1 MAFSAA
7 FSEQWFV
14 NNADTVDW
22 DEVTLKMTIMVRS
35 PDLTS
40 EGEATEPVDTGYVTL
55 SELNE
60 IGWQAAPNSS
70 LTEGTQSVV
79 SSTDLSTG
87 TVSISVPE
95 DEGFEYEG
103 PAVIMTSI
111 VISIDAVDDNDQ
123 FVLLVLEPFT
133 PTYLYG
139 TADYPVILK
148 NPADGHLFS
157 YVAQTYDGGAANS
170 VKTYIGPDG
179 LVGYGLNNGTYASI
193 PDSAALDIVGDLE
206 ITARLHPTNWFG
218 AYNQGIVG
226 KRYLAPNY
234 AYWCGMYGGNL
245 SLQWSP
251 DGTTFISATSGPD
264 VPFTTECGWVRITLD
279 VSDPDGGWTATFYTA
294 PDSPTEPELA
304 SWTQLG
310 AEVTLGSTVATSIFS
325 TTPVVEFGS
334 NLIGNNQIRGVLKR
348 AIIRN
353 GIGGTIVCDADFEAQ
368 AKNTMSFLESSSY
381 HANVTVTTS
390 RIYYDTTV
398 TLGVGSPGISSAGI
412 PWEDSLIAH
421 VWVSPQRI
429 NYAVNPSFESTTSE
443 DPFGWRSNTAMTV
456 ETGGVTLSMGGRD
469 KCVKLAEIV
478 GENIVLES
486 LPIPSQNISPWWSL
500 EAAVS
505 GVGKVRIGLLF
516 WPPHMQEGSASYVT
530 TSWVDINTPVGS
542 GFIPIKSLIPNVE
555 TYREAQFRLE
565 FQGEGDIFVDNVLVD
580 PNEAQ
585 LGYFDGDWEMGMS
598 GDYSWYGDND
608 PTSHDSY
615 SLYYNN
621 RSSISSYLFSPLGD
635 GDNPP
640 NHHVRSWVP
649 EGASVNI
656 HWDHLHAGT
665 SPSWGDTVYMPI
677 LDFAVKDEVATVAST
692 SITSASP
699 PAGFIPEET

>member
-1 MAFSAA
+1 MTFSAA
-7 FSEQWFV
+7 FSKQWFV
-14 NNADTVDW
+14 ENAETVDW
-22 DEVTLKMTIMVRS
+22 EDITLKMTIMVRS
-35 PDLTS
+35 PAIADEWGDGDPADIGYLTL
-40 EGEATEPVDTGYVTL
+40 P
-55 SELNE
+55 ELDE
-60 IGWQAAPNSS
+60 IGWQAAPNDSS
-70 LTEGTQSVV
+70 TGGTQSVV
-79 SSTDLSTG
+79 SSTDLVTG
-87 TVSISVPE
+87 EVSISVPE

-103 PAVIMTSI
+103 PAVVMTSI
-111 VISIDAVDDNDQ
+111 VISIDAVDDADQ
-123 FVLLVLEPFT
+123 FILLALEPTT

-139 TADYPVILK
+139 TADYPVVLK
-148 NPADGHLFS
+148 NPADGQLFS
-157 YVAQTYDGGAANS
+157 YIAETNDGGAANS

-179 LVGYGLNNGTYASI
+179 LVGYGLNNGTYAST

-206 ITARLHPTNWFG
+206 ITARLQPTNWFG

-226 KRYLAPNY
+226 KRYFAPNY
-234 AYWCGMYGGNL
+234 AYWFSMYGGNP

-251 DGTTFISATSGPD
+251 DGTDVTTALCLTD
-264 VPFTTECGWVRITLD
+264 VPFTTECGWIRVTLD

-294 PDSPTEPELA
+294 PDSPTEPTS

-310 AEVTLGSTVATSIFS
+310 AVVTMGSTTATSIFS

-334 NLIGNNQIRGVLKR
+334 NLLGGNQIQGVLKHV
-348 AIIRN
+348 IIRN
-353 GIGGTIVCDADFEAQ
+353 GIGGTIVCNANFDAQ
-368 AKNTMSFLESSSY
+368 PKNTVTFTETSSNT
-381 HANVTVTTS
+381 AAVTVTTS

-429 NYAVNPSFESTTSE
+429 NYAVNPSFEESDT
-443 DPFGWRSNTAMTV
+443 PAFGWRSNAVMTV
-456 ETGGVTLSMGGRD
+456 ETGGVTLSMGDRSR
-469 KCVKLAEIV
+469 CVKLAEIV
-478 GENIVLES
+478 GDNIVLES
-486 LPIPSQNISPWWSL
+486 LPIPNQRISSWWSL

-505 GVGKVRIGLLF
+505 GIGKVRIGMLF
-516 WPPHMQEGSASYVT
+516 WPPAMEEGSATYVT
-530 TSWVDINTPVGS
+530 TSWVDINTPDGS

-555 TYREAQFRLE
+555 DYRAAQFRLE

-598 GDYSWYGDND
+598 GDYSWYGDNN
-608 PTSHDSY
+608 PTPHKSY

-621 RSSISSYLFSPLGD
+621 RSSLNSYLFPPLGD

-692 SITSASP
+692 SITSTAYGSLIP
-699 PAGFIPEET
+699 DPEET